1 MAYFDS
7 ILPKTT
13 GTEIL
18 STANKFAD
26 ESANASARDARSARI
41 AELEN
46 ELAEIRKQRASLDT
60 EAEMTKYKFQY
71 DADPSAY
78 TTLMQN
84 RRTAEQTEK
93 IRKATEDATKLSNL
107 QSQWK
112 QNGIDMEVNKFD
124 LASAQNEFNTAKGNN
139 DKTAME
145 TALLRIK
152 QAQAKEN
159 RLKRENDILRT
170 KLFKDLNVGDVKD
183 TTDYSAYDNA
193 IAGADDVTKLLG
205 DVAAT
210 KKSITVDNVRIPKT
224 QKTQFVTDMT
234 KKLDYLESEI
244 KSSPLSVA
252 QKEKQL
258 AEITESRKAL
268 NDYGKSVDNG
278 GQPTEPTKEDYAKK
292 ILLNGSLRNQTAL
305 VALGEKTLKAAKEF
319 FPEYAEQLDAAIE
332 EAVMSKKK

>member
-18 STANKFAD
+18 SMAN

-60 EAEMTKYKFQY
+60 EAEMGKYKFQY
-71 DADPSAY
+71 ESDPSTY

-84 RRTAEQTEK
+84 RRTAAQTEK

-139 DKTAME
+139 DKTGME

-170 KLFKDLNVGDVKD
+170 KLFKDLDVKDIKD
-183 TTDYSAYDNA
+183 TTDYSAYENN

-205 DVAAT
+205 DVEAT

-224 QKTQFVTDMT
+224 QKAKFVTDMT
-234 KKLDYLESEI
+234 KKLDGLESAI
-244 KSSPLSVA
+244 KSSPLNA
-252 QKEKQL
+252 GAKEKQL
-258 AEITESRKAL
+258 AEIEESRKAL
-268 NDYGKSVDNG
+268 KGYGKPEGKG
-278 GQPTEPTKEDYAKK
+278 GQGTEPTKEDYAKK

-319 FPEYAEQLDAAIE
+319 FPEYTAQLDDAIE